1 MTGYE
6 AYNRQ
11 GKKLGGQDFN
21 HNQDMVRFPFA
32 EKLDRYTLSKK
43 RIYEELELYL
53 HQYDRTTIL
62 PGLGMS
68 LVSDMRA
75 KNGNNPEAIYSGL
88 IGIAPY

>member
-1 MTGYE
+1 M
-6 AYNRQ
+6 
-11 GKKLGGQDFN
+11 
-21 HNQDMVRFPFA
+21 
-32 EKLDRYTLSKK
+32 

-68 LVSDMRA
+68 LVSEMKA
-75 KNGNNPEAIYSGL
+75 KSGNLPEAIYSGL